1 MKSARVKRINAGKRR
16 LLSTDPVD
24 SARTAGLRYVSDL
37 APGIRRKRRGSG
49 FIYFDASKRR
59 LRNRQQLRRIKRLAI
74 PPAWKDVWI
83 SSREDGHLQAT
94 GRDAKGRKQY
104 RYHEDWRAVR
114 DETKYDRLIAFAETL
129 SKIRKRVEA
138 DLRKPSLTREKVLA
152 TVVQL
157 LQISLIRVGNEEYAQ
172 ANHSF
177 GLTTMRNRH
186 AQVVGPIIRFH
197 FKGKSG
203 KIHELK
209 VSDRRLARITKR
221 CQELPGQHLFEY
233 LNDEGRAIP
242 VHSEDV
248 NEYLRTISGQEFTA
262 KDFRTWTGTVLAAI
276 ALHKM
281 EEVGSKKP
289 ARQNVVRA
297 VESVAKALGNT
308 PAICRKCYVHPV
320 IIDSYMNGA
329 LANSLRLK
337 ADAELSDRLNELRPA
352 EAAILAF
359 LRDEMEKRAKKKP
372 QDLTTVLTKSLAR
385 LDKKRKPRSV

>member
-1 MKSARVKRINAGKRR
+1 MKPARVKKFAAAKR
-16 LLSTDPVD
+16 LAPSTDPVD

-49 FIYFDASKRR
+49 FFYLDASNRR
-59 LRNRQQLRRIKRLAI
+59 LRNREQLRRIKRLAV
-74 PPAWKDVWI
+74 PPAWRDVWI
-83 SSREDGHLQAT
+83 SPRENGHLQAT

-104 RYHEDWRAVR
+104 RYHADWRMVR
-114 DETKYDRLIAFAETL
+114 DETKYERAIAFAEAL
-129 SKIRKRVEA
+129 PKIRKRVEA
-138 DLRKPSLTREKVLA
+138 DLRMASLTREKVLA

-186 AQVVGPIIRFH
+186 AEVVGSKIKFH

-203 KIHELK
+203 KLHELA
-209 VSDRRLARITKR
+209 VSDRRLARITEK

-233 LNDEGRAIP
+233 VNDEGKP
-242 VHSEDV
+242 VPIHSDDV
-248 NEYLRTISGQEFTA
+248 NEYLHAISGQEFTA

-281 EEVGSKKP
+281 EEVGTKTL
-289 ARQNVVRA
+289 ARKNVVNA

-308 PAICRKCYVHPV
+308 PAICRKCYVHPA
-320 IIDSYMNGA
+320 IIDSYMSGA

-372 QDLTTVLTKSLAR
+372 QDLTTALTKSLAR
-385 LDKKRKPRSV
+385 LSPKR